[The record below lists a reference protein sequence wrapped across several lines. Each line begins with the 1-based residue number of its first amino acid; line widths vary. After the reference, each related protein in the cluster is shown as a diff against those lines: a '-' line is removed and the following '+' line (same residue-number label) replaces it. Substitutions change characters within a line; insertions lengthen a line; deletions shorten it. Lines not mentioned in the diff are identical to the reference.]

1 MESNVAFMESNVAFM
16 ESNVA
21 FMESNVAFMESNV
34 TDYGWNRSFAGPAGA
49 PSGAAA
55 ASRNIHRNVL
65 ISESAGNPGISGVR
79 SLRKRNA
86 GYGKKT

>member
-1 MESNVAFMESNVAFM
+1 MDNNVAFMESNIAFM
-16 ESNVA
+16 DNNVA
-21 FMESNVAFMESNV
+21 
-34 TDYGWNRSFAGPAGA
+34 DYGWNHSFAGPAGA

-79 SLRKRNA
+79 SLWKRNA
-86 GYGKKT
+86 CYEKKA